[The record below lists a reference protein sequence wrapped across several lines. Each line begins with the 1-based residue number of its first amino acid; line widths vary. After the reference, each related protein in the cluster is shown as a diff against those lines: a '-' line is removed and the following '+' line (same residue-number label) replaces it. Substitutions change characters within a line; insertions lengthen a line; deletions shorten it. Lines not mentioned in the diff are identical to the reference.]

1 MPQPRS
7 VKIDQDERGGWS
19 SDRPRREGQ
28 AERPRTVDVSVR
40 GRVLAPTDRLRYHPG
55 STVIIVSGSPAV
67 RDKFAERV
75 VEDKGAIISM
85 DRLRGLLKGR
95 VADEELDA
103 KAAQLLDAT
112 IAKRLG
118 AKQGVILL
126 ADGADPEERARVVKL
141 AHAARSPR
149 HLVLVEAS
157 RDETPDDVREPLNE
171 LRKALD
177 AGQLGQEG
185 FHTSLRLGGGT
196 IAELKRIVFRPP
208 PEDE

>member
-19 SDRPRREGQ
+19 SDRPRRDGQ

-40 GRVLAPTDRLRYHPG
+40 GRVLGPTDRLRYMPG
-55 STVIIVSGSPAV
+55 STVVIVSGAPSV
-67 RDKFAERV
+67 RDRFADRV

-85 DRLRGLLKGR
+85 DRIRGLLKGR

-171 LRKALD
+171 LRKKLD
-177 AGQLGQEG
+177 AGGLGEEG
-185 FHTSLRLGGGT
+185 FHTALRLGGGT
-196 IAELKRIVFRPP
+196 ISELKRIVFRPP

>member
-19 SDRPRREGQ
+19 SDRPRRDGQ

-40 GRVLAPTDRLRYHPG
+40 GRVLDPTFRLRYHPG
-55 STVIIVSGSPAV
+55 STVVIVSGSAELLE
-67 RDKFAERV
+67 KFTERT
-75 VEDKGAIISM
+75 VEDKAAIISL
-85 DRLRGLLKGR
+85 DRVKRVLKGR

-103 KAAQLLDAT
+103 KAVQLLDAA

-126 ADGADPEERARVVKL
+126 ADGADPAERERVVRL
-141 AHAARSPR
+141 AHANRSAR
-149 HLVLVEAS
+149 HLILLEAG

-171 LRKALD
+171 LRKALE
-177 AGQLGQEG
+177 ANKLGDEG